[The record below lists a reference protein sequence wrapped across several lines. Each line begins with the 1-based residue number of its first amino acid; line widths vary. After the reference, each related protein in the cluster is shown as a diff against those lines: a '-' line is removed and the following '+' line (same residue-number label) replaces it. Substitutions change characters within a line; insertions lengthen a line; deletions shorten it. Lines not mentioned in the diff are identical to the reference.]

1 MITAG
6 SQWYPSG
13 SNSDDSLQN
22 FLLDTESGGNACG
35 LMNGRPSQS
44 NNKLYITGTTQ
55 GQMGDS
61 GFVSNNKM
69 LLVYDL
75 DGTQE
80 QII

>member
-1 MITAG
+1 MVG
-6 SQWYPSG
+6 QVKVH
-13 SNSDDSLQN
+13 
-22 FLLDTESGGNACG
+22 
-35 LMNGRPSQS
+35 